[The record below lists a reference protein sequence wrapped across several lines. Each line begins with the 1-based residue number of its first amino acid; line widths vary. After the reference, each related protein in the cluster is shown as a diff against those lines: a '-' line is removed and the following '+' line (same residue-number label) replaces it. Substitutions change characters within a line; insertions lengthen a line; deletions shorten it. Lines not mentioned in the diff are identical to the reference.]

1 MSKTKIPQAAVLE
14 VWLRAGGRCE
24 YPQCNAALWR
34 DDITLTQMNRAYLA
48 HIIADSPKGPRGDQ
62 VLSAQLAKDP
72 SNIMLLCDAHHRLVD
87 KTDIEGYPAELL
99 RRYKAEHEDR
109 IERQTGIQ
117 TNLRTELLLFGTKIK
132 ERSGL
137 VNSADAR
144 DAVLPNRYPASES
157 GIPIDLADID
167 MAEDDPEFWTV
178 VPKIVERTLSRF
190 LHEGVGPTGR
200 PINHLSVFALAPI
213 PLLIHFGKCLGD
225 TIPADVFQRHRG
237 GSPWHWGAL
246 EEEGF
251 DYSTFT
257 PDPAE
262 KQGDRIALN
271 LSLSGVIHDTEIGRA
286 LGERVPTY
294 TMTIARP
301 RRDFLRAKEQLE
313 LFRRE
318 WYALLGRIR
327 GAHGEDCE
335 IHLFPAI
342 PVAVAVEIGRSL
354 LPKADPRIVVYDA
367 DKEHGGFRPTLTL

>member
-1 MSKTKIPQAAVLE
+1 MSKTKIPPPAVLE

-48 HIIADSPKGPRGDQ
+48 HIVADSPKGPRGDP
-62 VLSAQLAKDP
+62 VLSAELAKDP
-72 SNIMLLCDAHHRLVD
+72 SNIMLLCDAHHRLID
-87 KTDIEGYPAELL
+87 KTDVEGHPVELL
-99 RRYKAEHEDR
+99 RQYKAEHEDR

-132 ERSGL
+132 ERSGP
-137 VNSADAR
+137 VNYVDAR

-157 GIPIDLADID
+157 GIPIDLAGIEI
-167 MAEDDPEFWTV
+167 AEGDSEFWTA
-178 VPKIVERTLSRF
+178 VPKIVERTLARF
-190 LHEGVGPTGR
+190 LHDGVGPTGR

-225 TIPADVFQRHRG
+225 TIPADVFQRHRSG
-237 GSPWHWGAL
+237 APWRWEPL
-246 EEEGF
+246 KDEGF
-251 DYSTFT
+251 DYTIFT

-262 KQGDRIALN
+262 THGGRIALN
-271 LSLSGVIHDTEIGRA
+271 LSLCGVIHDTEIDRA
-286 LGERVPTY
+286 MGARVPTY
-294 TMTIARP
+294 TFTIAEP
-301 RRDFLRAKEQLE
+301 RRDFLRAQEQLE

-318 WYALLGRIR
+318 WYALLGQIR
-327 GAHGEDCE
+327 GRHGEDCE

-342 PVAVAVEIGRSL
+342 PVSVAVEIGRSL

-367 DKEHGGFRPTLTL
+367 DKEHGGFHPTLTL